1 MKTLNVIIY
10 YFKCINREAV
20 TRENMVEPYLL
31 YGVDFTYRYLK
42 PKKVTQCALQTLQIV
57 FFCLFCLLNYDPNY
71 PISKIVLFLKS
82 FLI

>member
-31 YGVDFTYRYLK
+31 YGVDFTY
-42 PKKVTQCALQTLQIV
+42 I
-57 FFCLFCLLNYDPNY
+57 
-71 PISKIVLFLKS
+71 
-82 FLI
+82 